1 MKILIT
7 GSRGQLGTEILRQAQ
22 DMKFSYRGVDLP
34 EWDITVRDQVE
45 ELAALYRPDIV
56 INAAAYT
63 QVDKAETEPD
73 TARAVN
79 ADAALYIAE
88 TCLRRKVPLIHIST
102 DFVFDGTKTG
112 PYIEDDPVVPLS
124 VYGASK
130 AAGESHIRK
139 CLDRHLIVRTSWL
152 YGVYGNNFVKTM
164 LRLASERETLRIVD
178 DQRGCPTCA
187 ADLAA
192 ALLVMC
198 RAVFGGSDVAW
209 GTYHYCGEG
218 VTSWYGLAKE
228 AIQMASSRIPLRMKT
243 IAPIP
248 TEQYP
253 TPAKRPAYSA
263 LNCEKI
269 RKHFGIRPRPWRE
282 SLRET
287 VDGILMEKYPLP
299 SCPEKPE
306 FR

>member
-1 MKILIT
+1 MKILVT

-22 DMKFSYRGVDLP
+22 EMKFSYRGADLP
-34 EWDITVRDQVE
+34 EWDITVRDQVA
-45 ELAALYRPDIV
+45 ELVDGYRPDVV

-63 QVDKAETEPD
+63 QVDKAEKEPD
-73 TARAVN
+73 VARAVN
-79 ADAALYIAE
+79 ADAALYVAE
-88 TCLRRKVPLIHIST
+88 ACLRHGVPLIHIST
-102 DFVFDGTKTG
+102 DFVFDGTKTE
-112 PYIEDDPVVPLS
+112 PYMEDDPIGPLS
-124 VYGASK
+124 VYGSSK
-130 AAGESHIRK
+130 AAGEEHIRK
-139 CLDRHLIVRTSWL
+139 RLDSHLIVRTSWL

-164 LRLASERETLRIVD
+164 LRLASERETLRVVN
-178 DQRGCPTCA
+178 DQLGCPTCA

-192 ALLVMC
+192 ALLELSRTV
-198 RAVFGGSDVAW
+198 VSGSDVAW

-228 AIQMASSRIPLRMKT
+228 AIQMAASRIPLRMKT
-243 IAPIP
+243 IEPIA

-269 RKHFGIRPRPWRE
+269 GRHFGIRPRPWQE

-287 VDGILMEKYPLP
+287 IDGILKATATLDH
-299 SCPEKPE
+299 
-306 FR
+306 RTL

>member
-1 MKILIT
+1 MKILVT

-45 ELAALYRPDIV
+45 EVVAGYRPDVV

-63 QVDKAETEPD
+63 QVDKAETEPE

-79 ADAALYIAE
+79 ADAALYVAE
-88 TCLRRKVPLIHIST
+88 ACARHGVPLIHIST
-102 DFVFDGTKTG
+102 DFVFDGAKTV
-112 PYIEDDPVVPLS
+112 PYIEDDPIGPLS
-124 VYGASK
+124 VYGSSK
-130 AAGESHIRK
+130 AAGESHVRNR
-139 CLDRHLIVRTSWL
+139 LDRHLIVRTSWL

-164 LRLASERETLRIVD
+164 LRLASERETLRVVD
-178 DQRGCPTCA
+178 DQLGCPTCA

-192 ALLVMC
+192 ALLALC
-198 RAVFGGSDVAW
+198 KAAVADSDVAW

-228 AIQMASSRIPLRMKT
+228 AIQMAASRISLRMKT
-243 IAPIP
+243 IEPIP

-269 RKHFGIRPRPWRE
+269 RNAFGIRPRPWRE

-287 VDGILMEKYPLP
+287 VDGILQGASVSDLGAK
-299 SCPEKPE
+299 
-306 FR
+306 